1 MAARKG
7 PMRTRGME
15 GSSKE
20 YQAPAGQTQDE
31 QAEHQMPSG
40 GTTAGVGGMSLVAM
54 SAPMGGMPGG
64 GMGEPA
70 VGTTEMP
77 SGGMEK
83 SAGAGS
89 GMPTGGMRDPG
100 SGPER
105 FRPDN
110 LPPGAEPP
118 AAFEP
123 GVVEVEFRD
132 DARPQLFSGS
142 RGTF

>member
-31 QAEHQMPSG
+31 QAEHQMPG
-40 GTTAGVGGMSLVAM
+40 GGLTAGVGGMSLVAM

-70 VGTTEMP
+70 AGAAEMP
-77 SGGMEK
+77 RRDGKIGGDGQRNADWRHGRPGLGTGAL
-83 SAGAGS
+83 SAGQS
-89 GMPTGGMRDPG
+89 
-100 SGPER
+100 
-105 FRPDN
+105 
-110 LPPGAEPP
+110 
-118 AAFEP
+118 AA
-123 GVVEVEFRD
+123 RC
-132 DARPQLFSGS
+132 
-142 RGTF
+142 